1 MAENLLGPLMV
12 DVAGL
17 ELAAEDHE
25 ILRHPLVGGV
35 ILFTRNFASREQL
48 KGLTRQLREQ
58 RRELL
63 LAVDYEGGR
72 VQRFRQDFTLLPP
85 MRRLGQQYDAD
96 PAQARELASNIGWLI
111 GAELRA
117 ADVDLCFAPV
127 LDLDGGV
134 SSVIGDRS
142 FHATVDGV
150 SELAGAL
157 LDGLTTAGMAATGKH
172 YPGHGQVVED
182 SHAALPVD
190 QRSYVEIRA
199 QDIEPFARL
208 IARGLPSVM
217 MAHILFPAVDVLP
230 ASLSRRWIQQHLR
243 DELGFTGAV
252 FCDDLSMHGAAV
264 VGGYVERAE
273 AALEAG
279 CDMLPVCNNRAAVV
293 ELLDQLRVRSPVAA
307 TARLQ
312 TLKGKPA
319 VADFA
324 KLPTHA
330 RWQQAQS
337 ALRTLA

>member
-1 MAENLLGPLMV
+1 MPQNLLGPLML

-17 ELAAEDHE
+17 ELSAEDWE

-48 KGLTRQLREQ
+48 QGLVRQLREV

-63 LAVDYEGGR
+63 VAVDYEGGR
-72 VQRFRQDFTLLPP
+72 VQRFRQDFTPLPP
-85 MRRLGQQYDAD
+85 MRRLGQQYDTD
-96 PAQARELASNIGWLI
+96 PVLACELAGNIGWLI

-150 SELAGAL
+150 SELAAAL
-157 LDGLTTAGMAATGKH
+157 VDGLRTAGMAATGKH
-172 YPGHGQVVED
+172 FPGHGQVVED
-182 SHAALPVD
+182 SHASLPVD
-190 QRSYVEIRA
+190 QRSYAEIRA
-199 QDIEPFARL
+199 QDMEPFARL
-208 IARGLPSVM
+208 IVRGLPSVM

-293 ELLDQLRVRSPVAA
+293 ELLDRLRAPPVAA
-307 TARLQ
+307 VAARLQ
-312 TLKGKPA
+312 ALKGKPA
-319 VADFA
+319 AAGFAD
-324 KLPTHA
+324 LPGHLH
-330 RWQQAQS
+330 WQQAQA
-337 ALRTLA
+337 ALRTLV

>member
-1 MAENLLGPLMV
+1 MREKPLGPLMV

-17 ELAAEDHE
+17 ELVTDDRE
-25 ILRHPLVGGV
+25 ILSHPLVGGA
-35 ILFTRNFASREQL
+35 ILFTRNFAAREQL
-48 KGLTRQLREQ
+48 SGLVRQLREV
-58 RRELL
+58 RPDLL
-63 LAVDYEGGR
+63 VAVDYEGGR
-72 VQRFRQDFTLLPP
+72 VQRFRQEFTPLPP

-96 PAQARELASNIGWLI
+96 PSQALELASHIGWLI

-117 ADVDLCFAPV
+117 ADVDLSLAPV

-134 SSVIGDRS
+134 SAVIGDRS

-150 SELAGAL
+150 SDLAGAL
-157 LDGLTTAGMAATGKH
+157 MEGLKATGMAATGKH

-190 QRSYVEIRA
+190 RRSYAEVRA

-217 MAHILFPAVDVLP
+217 MAHIRFPAVDSLP
-230 ASLSRRWIQQHLR
+230 ASLSPRWIQQHLR
-243 DELGFTGAV
+243 EELGFGGAV

-273 AALEAG
+273 AALAAG

-293 ELLDQLRVRSPVAA
+293 ELLDQLRVPPSVAGA
-307 TARLQ
+307 ARLQ
-312 TLKGKPA
+312 KLQGQPA
-319 VADFA
+319 VAGFDG
-324 KLPTHA
+324 LPKHA
-330 RWQQAQS
+330 RWQQAQA
-337 ALRTLA
+337 ALRTLV